1 MKFIARKSNIFYIFL
16 TSFLASIMFALCMNI
31 TDLSNITKII
41 ITGIEFFIIMFILLL
56 IFIKFLK

>member
-31 TDLSNITKII
+31 KDLSNITKII
-41 ITGIEFFIIMFILLL
+41 VTGIEFFIIMFILLL

>member
-31 TDLSNITKII
+31 NDLSNITKII
-41 ITGIEFFIIMFILLL
+41 VTGIEFFIIMFILLL

>member
-1 MKFIARKSNIFYIFL
+1 MKFISKKSNIFYIFL
-16 TSFLASIMFALCMNI
+16 TSFLTSIIFAIYMNI
-31 TDLSNITKII
+31 NDLSNINKII

>member
-31 TDLSNITKII
+31 NDLSNITKII